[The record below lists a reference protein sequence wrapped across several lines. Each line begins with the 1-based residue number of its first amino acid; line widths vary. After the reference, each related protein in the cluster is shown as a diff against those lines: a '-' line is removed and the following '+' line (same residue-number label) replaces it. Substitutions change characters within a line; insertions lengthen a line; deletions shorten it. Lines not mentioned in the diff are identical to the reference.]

1 MADPVV
7 LEEGRWQDTVS
18 MLFYCPGC
26 KEHHSYRV
34 KGPQPR
40 WTWDK
45 SMTKPTFS
53 PSLLVLDSV
62 DGKKRTKC
70 HLFVKKGKIQ
80 FLNDCLHELAG
91 KTVDMTPVDE
101 Q

>member
-1 MADPVV
+1 MPDPVV
-7 LEEGRWQDTVS
+7 LEEGRRANTVS

-26 KEHHSYRV
+26 REHHGFRV
-34 KGPQPR
+34 KGPES
-40 WTWDK
+40 WEWDG

-53 PSLLVLDSV
+53 PSLRVLDSV
-62 DGKKRTKC
+62 DGKAQTKC
-70 HLFVKKGKIQ
+70 HLFVRAGKIQ
-80 FLNDCLHELAG
+80 FLKDSLHELAG